1 MKISIH
7 KEGWPVIILVLFL
20 LLVIVLLINIFF
32 PAQSPIH
39 FLVYLAAL
47 IFYTF
52 VVRFFRN
59 PERLVTPEN
68 NKVLCGADGKVVV
81 IEEVIEKEY
90 FSDKRIQ
97 VSVFMSPMNVH
108 VNWYPVSGIIK
119 YFRYNQGWYFIAS
132 KPKSSHEN
140 ERTTVVVETDDKKE
154 IMFRQIAGTVARR
167 IVCYAKEG
175 KRITQ
180 GDQVGIIKFGSR
192 LDLFLPLD
200 AIVDVKLGEKVI
212 GNQTVIA
219 HFKDENMNN

>member
-1 MKISIH
+1 MKVSIH
-7 KEGWPVIILVLFL
+7 KEGRPVIILVLFL

-32 PAQSPIH
+32 PVQTPIH
-39 FLVYLAAL
+39 YFLYLSGL
-47 IFYTF
+47 VFYVF

-59 PERLVTPEN
+59 PERLVTPDN
-68 NKVLCGADGKVVV
+68 TKILSGADGKVVV

-108 VNWYPVSGIIK
+108 VNWYPVSGIVK
-119 YFRYNQGWYFIAS
+119 YFRHNQGWYFIAS

-175 KRITQ
+175 KTISQ

-200 AIVDVKLGEKVI
+200 AIVDVKIGDKVT

-219 HFKDENMNN
+219 HFDK